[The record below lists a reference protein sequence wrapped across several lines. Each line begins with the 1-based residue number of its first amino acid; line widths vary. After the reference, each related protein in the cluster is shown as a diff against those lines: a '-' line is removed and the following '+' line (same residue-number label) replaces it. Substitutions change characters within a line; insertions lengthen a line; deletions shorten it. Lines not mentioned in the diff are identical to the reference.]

1 MKKPENVK
9 WLFKL
14 ITTLNNRD
22 MNTLNAGDAII
33 IYNESESVM
42 VFEGSMRL
50 ANMKEYDVVS
60 EFLKESTDT
69 SDEHLTLDLKS
80 LEFLNSSGI
89 TTLSLFVLNC
99 KKAGNPQITVLGNNS
114 LSWQQKS
121 ISNFK
126 KLWNDVE
133 III

>member
-1 MKKPENVK
+1 
-9 WLFKL
+9 
-14 ITTLNNRD
+14 
-22 MNTLNAGDAII
+22 MNTLNAGDATI
-33 IYNESESVM
+33 IYNEPESVI

-50 ANMKEYDVVS
+50 ANMNEYGIVS

-89 TTLSLFVLNC
+89 TTLSLFILNC
-99 KKAGNPQITVLGNNS
+99 KKAGNPQITVLGDNS
-114 LSWQQKS
+114 IPWQQKS

>member
-1 MKKPENVK
+1 MS
-9 WLFKL
+9 
-14 ITTLNNRD
+14 I
-22 MNTLNAGDAII
+22 LNAGDATINYI
-33 IYNESESVM
+33 ESESKI

-50 ANMKEYDVVS
+50 ANMKEYGVIT
-60 EFLKESTDT
+60 EFLNESTDT
-69 SDEHLTLDLKS
+69 NDEHLTLDLKS

-89 TTLSLFVLNC
+89 TTLSLFILNC
-99 KKAGNPQITVLGNNS
+99 KKAGNPHITVLGNNE
-114 LSWQQKS
+114 LPWQQKS

>member
-1 MKKPENVK
+1 MS
-9 WLFKL
+9 
-14 ITTLNNRD
+14 
-22 MNTLNAGDAII
+22 TLNAGDATI
-33 IYNESESVM
+33 IYNESESVI

-50 ANMKEYDVVS
+50 PNMQEYSVISD
-60 EFLKESTDT
+60 FLKEATDA
-69 SDEHLTLDLKS
+69 SDEHLTMDLKS

-89 TTLSLFVLNC
+89 TTLSLFILNC

-114 LSWQQKS
+114 ISWQQKS